1 MWSRSSSTIPRIFL
15 KCRMMVAVCSLLIF
29 LLGSRQKASTFFFMS
44 SACPL
49 MSGIGRVVPDTAQVS
64 CFVSISSS
72 SVLFLFFVSGLSFPQ
87 LLGSRVLSAY
97 KTTLA
102 FVMDG
107 VCTRDY
113 ILSHLV
119 FAPAHRSLVSLSPH
133 YYRRR
138 SALLVLPS
146 PFDGKVY
153 RPPCYRWRSTLQG
166 LFSP

>member
-1 MWSRSSSTIPRIFL
+1 
-15 KCRMMVAVCSLLIF
+15 MVAVCSLLIF

-72 SVLFLFFVSGLSFPQ
+72 SVLFLFFVSGLSFP
-87 LLGSRVLSAY
+87 SVKPSSFCVLSAY
-97 KTTLA
+97 RTTLA
-102 FVMDG
+102 FVVDG
-107 VCTRDY
+107 VCLRDY

-119 FAPAHRSLVSLSPH
+119 FAPSHRSVVSLSPH

-153 RPPCYRWRSTLQG
+153 RPPCYRRRSTLPG